1 MLAVLEL
8 FVWIDHV
15 AGLNIE
21 TMSPARRVACIIV
34 YGAIGLGL
42 AVAGIV
48 SFFDDYSGVGKI
60 LVGVVVTALGAGF
73 LARIAYGLVVLRR
86 MQREAA

>member
-1 MLAVLEL
+1 MLALLEF
-8 FVWIDHV
+8 FVWIDHI

-21 TMSPARRVACIIV
+21 TMSLARRVACIIV

-42 AVAGIV
+42 AVAGVV

-60 LVGVVVTALGAGF
+60 FVGIVVTALGVGF
-73 LARIAYGLVVLRR
+73 LARIAYGLMVLRR
-86 MQREAA
+86 MRREAT

>member
-8 FVWIDHV
+8 FVWIDHI
-15 AGLNIE
+15 AGLDIE
-21 TMSPARRVACIIV
+21 KMSPARRVACIVV
-34 YGAIGLGL
+34 YGAIGLAL

-60 LVGVVVTALGAGF
+60 LVGVVVMALGIGF
-73 LARIAYGLVVLRR
+73 LARIVYGLLVLRR
-86 MQREAA
+86 MRREAA